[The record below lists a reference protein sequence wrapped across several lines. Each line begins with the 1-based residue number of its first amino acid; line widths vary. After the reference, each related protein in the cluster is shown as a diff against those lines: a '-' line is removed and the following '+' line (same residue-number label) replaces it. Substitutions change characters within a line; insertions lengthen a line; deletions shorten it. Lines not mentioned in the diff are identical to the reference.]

1 MYRRYGSE
9 VTIVEMGPRLIQ
21 REDDDVSEAIKT
33 ILESEGIK
41 MRLSAECIS
50 LEKRG
55 DKVAVKCRLHQR

>member
-41 MRLSAECIS
+41 MRLSAECIA

-55 DKVAVKCRLHQR
+55 NKVAVKCRLHQR